1 MGDPLGV
8 PDELLWESVLVSL
21 VGCPRGCLVGLLRC
35 QSCQVCSFATFL
47 GFPVWQYLSNSHRE
61 IEFRCLSILL
71 AWHRAHPNPFNA
83 SPNRRSRE
91 TNAPPRP
98 NPSFLTANRN
108 GREDCSIALLQH
120 SAGPRGDSISTPRSP
135 AHCLVCTALTKHNIA
150 VGGRDSAG

>member
-1 MGDPLGV
+1 MNYFGNPSWYPSWDVRGVVWLGCSV
-8 PDELLWESVLVSL
+8 ASLARFAVLLHFWASPFGSVCRTRIV
-21 VGCPRGCLVGLLRC
+21 
-35 QSCQVCSFATFL
+35 
-47 GFPVWQYLSNSHRE
+47 